1 MFFIRIGSYAKKYA
15 LQAEGNKV
23 KSSDLC
29 DLIPISS
36 ITNHVDLALIHLQ
49 QCNSVTLQHCN
60 SATVQ
65 QCNRV

>member
-23 KSSDLC
+23 KLSDLC
-29 DLIPISS
+29 DLMPISS

-49 QCNSVTLQHCN
+49 QCN
-60 SATVQ
+60 
-65 QCNRV
+65 RV